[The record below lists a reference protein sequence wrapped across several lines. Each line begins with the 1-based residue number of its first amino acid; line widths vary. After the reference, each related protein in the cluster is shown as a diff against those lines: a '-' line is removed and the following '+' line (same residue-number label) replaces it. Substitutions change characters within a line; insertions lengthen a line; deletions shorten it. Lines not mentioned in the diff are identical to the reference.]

1 MKILLVNN
9 NPVVSRLTA
18 LSARKESVKVDEIKD
33 ISELKN
39 SDYDIVFVDLES
51 YSDTL
56 SKALSNSNI
65 QKRVLFHTQN
75 ERDNPKIFNLSIIK
89 PFLPSEVSTILRD
102 TKMEIDEK
110 ANQMEEEEEYLNI
123 DELVAEKKD
132 DLAPMTI
139 IEEEIIKNEE
149 ENLLA
154 ELNQSKDKINKI
166 TKSPDLEIKEPVL
179 LVTEE
184 KKDVNKLFEPDN
196 DDKKSTPNT
205 NELFELDKS
214 NDLKDELL
222 DFDLESKDEVSF
234 DIPPK
239 DEKIDEEITLENIIT
254 PTAPQKDDNTK
265 VVNKDKISNIENL
278 LDDEKSDEE
287 FTLEDITIPTAPKKD
302 DNTKV
307 VENLSDNEEIILENI
322 TTPTTPQKDDSTKIL
337 DQDEISNIKNLLNND
352 DKESDEEIT
361 LESIMTTTAPLVE
374 TPKKVKKKKK
384 KKYKMVKKSE
394 DSEKLSSELITE
406 TLSAMP
412 IDDLRRLLL
421 GTKIHIT
428 IEFPNEM

>member
-239 DEKIDEEITLENIIT
+239 DEKIDEEITLE
-254 PTAPQKDDNTK
+254 
-265 VVNKDKISNIENL
+265 
-278 LDDEKSDEE
+278 
-287 FTLEDITIPTAPKKD
+287 DITIPIAPKKD